1 VSGRRA
7 EVVVE
12 GEPED
17 ALLRSA
23 RALRRMGARVTRFD
37 VDRLALEARLVR
49 WRLALLVRV
58 HGVAAGGGA
67 TGLSVECAREGGGTF
82 DFGLARA
89 TIARFRATLATTDP
103 PPLARR

>member
-1 VSGRRA
+1 VSPRRA
-7 EVVVE
+7 AHVVE

-23 RALRRMGARVTRFD
+23 RTLRRMGARVTRFD

-49 WRLALLVRV
+49 WHLELLVRV
-58 HGVAAGGGA
+58 HGVATSPGA
-67 TGLSVECAREGGGTF
+67 TGLTVECARDGDAF

-89 TIARFRATLATTDP
+89 TIARFRATLARTEP